1 MIESTEYAEQ
11 FLPKMF
17 MTKSLPVVSN
27 TLKEKFRLKM
37 SVQLMKTKK
46 EFTELAVVKEIEEA
60 KQFSKQSSIM
70 SMTSEL
76 FDVEEESKVAGL
88 LDTGR

>member
-1 MIESTEYAEQ
+1 
-11 FLPKMF
+11 
-17 MTKSLPVVSN
+17 
-27 TLKEKFRLKM
+27 
-37 SVQLMKTKK
+37 MKTKK

-60 KQFSKQSSIM
+60 KQFSKQSSIL